1 MNRNWT
7 RSASALARSLKI
19 RFMLPFVA
27 VFALVT
33 AAYAGGW
40 AIITVNH
47 LPEYAVAGETL
58 ALTFSVRQH
67 GKTLLSDL
75 HPRIQATAP
84 GGRTTKVAA
93 TRTTAP
99 GEYSARPTFPE
110 PGEWT
115 ITIVSGFNT
124 STTTLPVLKVVG
136 SGSPPPP
143 PFSPATRGVRLF
155 TSKGCAG
162 CHRHIEVNP
171 ERTTDPK
178 FDLTGKRF
186 PIDYLRKFLADPS
199 IKPAEMPN
207 LNLNS
212 DEIDSLVAFI
222 DKLAA
227 KSIFREPG
235 RNP

>member
-1 MNRNWT
+1 MNKRW
-7 RSASALARSLKI
+7 I

-33 AAYAGGW
+33 ATYAGGW
-40 AIITVNH
+40 AIITVNQ
-47 LPEYAVAGETL
+47 LPDYAVAGQPLT
-58 ALTFSVRQH
+58 LTFAIRQH

-75 HPRIQATAP
+75 HPRIEATAP
-84 GGRTTKVAA
+84 GGLTTKVAA
-93 TRTTAP
+93 MRTAAP
-99 GEYSARPTFPE
+99 GEYSARLTFPE

-124 STTTLPVLKVVG
+124 SKTTLPVLKVVG
-136 SGSPPPP
+136 SGSPPPQ

-171 ERTTDPK
+171 ERTADPK

-186 PIDYLRKFLADPS
+186 PVDYLRKFLADPS

-207 LNLNS
+207 LNLNA
-212 DEIDSLVAFI
+212 DEIEALVAFI
-222 DKLAA
+222 DKLAV
-227 KSIFREPG
+227 KSIQRESG
-235 RNP
+235 RDR